1 MDRIHSQIYQP
12 STCIAQH
19 EGDTLSDNKS
29 PLAKMELSPCGQV
42 EEDKTTVVSYRVPPA
57 FFHAPPYPR
66 TFSTR
71 VVDFRTKVPRGTRV
85 DDVTLDS
92 IVRVDDVTLGST
104 RDSRDVTLVFMT
116 SLSLALAFREFYPRI
131 GSTWC

>member
-1 MDRIHSQIYQP
+1 M
-12 STCIAQH
+12 
-19 EGDTLSDNKS
+19 
-29 PLAKMELSPCGQV
+29 
-42 EEDKTTVVSYRVPPA
+42 
-57 FFHAPPYPR
+57 
-66 TFSTR
+66 
-71 VVDFRTKVPRGTRV
+71 DFRTKVPRGTRV

-131 GSTWC
+131 GSTWIKNTRGNEKNTRGNEKIRVEMKKL